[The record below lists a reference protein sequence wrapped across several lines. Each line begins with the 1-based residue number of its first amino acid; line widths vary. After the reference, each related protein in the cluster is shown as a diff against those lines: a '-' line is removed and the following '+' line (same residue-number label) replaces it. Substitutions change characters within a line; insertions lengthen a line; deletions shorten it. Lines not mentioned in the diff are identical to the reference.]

1 MSTLQQR
8 DQQVIWHPFTQA
20 ATAKAP
26 LEVVKAQGPWLEL
39 SDGRKILDAISSWWT
54 NLHGHSHPAIAA
66 AIAEQALVLDHVI
79 FAGCTHP
86 LAVEVAERVIKLA
99 PEGLTRVFY
108 SDNGSTAVEVGLKM
122 AFQYWQHQ
130 GRPEKQGFIAL
141 EHAYHGDTLGA
152 MSVGDPSEFVAPF
165 RPLLFDVHHVP
176 TPDRERTSEA
186 CLQTLETLLE
196 TEGHTLAAM
205 IIEPM
210 VQGAGGMRIQPPEF
224 LAGLAALCKKYDVL
238 LIADEVMTG
247 FGRTGK
253 MFACEHADVTPDIL
267 CVAKGLTGGVVPLAA
282 TLTRESVYE
291 AFLGEQTQRAF
302 LHGHSFTANPITCA
316 AAVAS
321 LKLIEEEDILQKVAR
336 ITEIYR
342 ERLPPLRQHPRVR
355 EVRWLGSIGVV
366 ELHPLTSEGGYHDP
380 ASANLRERFL
390 EHDVL
395 IRPLGNVVYVLPPYV
410 TPSAEVHRI
419 FDILERL
426 LAPA

>member
-1 MSTLQQR
+1 MSTLQER

-54 NLHGHSHPAIAA
+54 NLHGHSHPAIAR
-66 AIAEQALVLDHVI
+66 AIADQALVLDHVI

-165 RPLLFDVHHVP
+165 RPLLFDVHHIP

-291 AFLGEQTQRAF
+291 AFLGEETQRAF

-336 ITEIYR
+336 ITEVYR

-410 TPSAEVHRI
+410 TPSAEIHRI

-426 LAPA
+426 LSPA